1 MQDKKHIH
9 ILGSG
14 PAGLAYAYYAQ
25 KSGHAVTIYEKN
37 GIIGGNC
44 ITTCKDGYCWDSGAH
59 RIHNVYPGITHEI
72 KGILDNEIQVVS
84 APSHIYF
91 KDKFIPFPFNI
102 LNVVKTFGISTFL

>member
-1 MQDKKHIH
+1 MPAEKKQIS

-25 KSGHAVTIYEKN
+25 KSGHEITVYEKN

-44 ITTCKDGYCWDSGAH
+44 ITTCKQGYCWDSGAH
-59 RIHNVYPGITHEI
+59 RIHNVYEDITEDI
-72 KGILDNEIQVVS
+72 KAILDHDLKMVS

-91 KDKFIPFPFNI
+91 KDKLIPFPFNI
-102 LNVVKTFGISTFL
+102 INV